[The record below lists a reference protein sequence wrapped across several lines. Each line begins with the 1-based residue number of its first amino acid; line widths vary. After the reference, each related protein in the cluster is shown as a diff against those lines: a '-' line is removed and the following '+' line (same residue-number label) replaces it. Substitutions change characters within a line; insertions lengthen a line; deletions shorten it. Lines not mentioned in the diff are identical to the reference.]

1 MSGHDDH
8 AACGCREYHELSRR
22 NFLVKAAG
30 AAVFAGSA
38 PEWVP
43 RIVMAESANSARD
56 VIVNIFMRGGADGLS
71 LCAPFADA
79 NYYAARPTLAIP
91 RPDSGS
97 TSKGTALDNY
107 WMFPQAMT
115 GLLPAFQGGELLV
128 VHGAGLT
135 FSSRSHFD
143 AQHFIEAGSA
153 TDDTISTGWLGR
165 HLATSWPVF
174 PSAPLRA
181 LAISNGLPLT
191 LDGGPLTI
199 PMPNPATF
207 AIGGSTSTQAARSAW
222 LANEYYLDQDPARAA
237 ALDVTSTLSLLKAIN
252 FAGYIPSNS
261 AAYPNTSFG
270 RGLKSAAALIKASIG
285 VEAIQID
292 IGGWDT
298 HVQEGPLNGSLF
310 NTMSDFSN
318 SIGAFWADVLQGNGT
333 YNVTLVAM
341 SEFGRN
347 VRENGNQG
355 TDHGRGGVMFAM
367 GHAIAGGRVLTKNFQ
382 PLAQPNLQDGQ
393 DVKVTIDHRDVLAEI
408 VQNRLAN
415 PAIDQIWP
423 GYTPSFQGVTK

>member
-1 MSGHDDH
+1 MISYDEH
-8 AACGCREYHELSRR
+8 ANCGCTEYNELSRR
-22 NFLVKAAG
+22 NFIVKAAG
-30 AAVFAGSA
+30 AAVFAGVV
-38 PEWVP
+38 PDWVP
-43 RIVMAESANSARD
+43 RVVMADSANSSRD

-71 LCAPFADA
+71 LCAPFADP
-79 NYYAARPTLAIP
+79 NYYTARPTLAIP
-91 RPDSGS
+91 RPDSGLA
-97 TSKGTALDNY
+97 TKGTALDNY

-115 GLLPAFQGGELLV
+115 GLVPAFLGGELLV

-143 AQHFIEAGSA
+143 AQHFIEVGSA

-165 HLATSWPVF
+165 HLATSF
-174 PSAPLRA
+174 PTNASAPLRA
-181 LAISNGLPLT
+181 IAIANGLPMT

-199 PMPNPATF
+199 PMPAPPSF
-207 AIGGSTSTQAARSAW
+207 SLGGSGSTATKRSAW
-222 LANEYYLDQDPARAA
+222 LAGEYFLDQDPARSA
-237 ALDVTSTLSLLKAIN
+237 ALDVTNTLALLKTIN
-252 FAGYIPSNS
+252 FAGYKPSNS
-261 AAYPNTSFG
+261 AAYPNSSFG
-270 RGLKSAAALIKASIG
+270 TGLRSAAALIKASIG

-298 HVQEGPLNGSLF
+298 HVAEGPLNGSLF

-355 TDHGRGGVMFAM
+355 TDHGRGGAMFAM
-367 GHAIAGGRVLTKNFQ
+367 GHHIAGGRVLTKNFL
-382 PLAQPNLQDGQ
+382 PLATPNLQDGQ

-408 VQNRLAN
+408 VANRLAN
-415 PAIDQIWP
+415 PVQIWP
-423 GYTPSFQGVTK
+423 GYTPTFQGVTK

>member
-1 MSGHDDH
+1 MSGFEAHTD
-8 AACGCREYHELSRR
+8 CGCREYNELSRR
-22 NFLVKAAG
+22 NFIVKAAG
-30 AAVFAGSA
+30 AAVFAGVV

-43 RIVMAESANSARD
+43 RVVMADSANGARD

-71 LCAPFADA
+71 LCAPFADP
-79 NYYAARPTLAIP
+79 NYYTARPTLAIP

-97 TSKGTALDNY
+97 ANKGTALDNY
-107 WMFPQAMT
+107 WMFPKAMT

-135 FSSRSHFD
+135 YSSRSHFD
-143 AQHFIEAGSA
+143 AQHFIEVGSA
-153 TDDTISTGWLGR
+153 TDDTVSTGWLGR
-165 HLATSWPVF
+165 HLATSWPVN

-181 LAISNGLPLT
+181 IAIANGLPLT
-191 LDGGPLTI
+191 LDGALLTI
-199 PMPNPATF
+199 PMPSPPTF
-207 AIGGSTSTQAARSAW
+207 AIGGSGSTQAARSTW
-222 LANEYYLDQDPARAA
+222 LANEYYFDQDPARAA

-252 FAGYIPSNS
+252 FPGYKPSNS
-261 AAYPNTSFG
+261 AVYPSSSFG
-270 RGLKSAAALIKASIG
+270 TGLRSAAALIKAAIG

-298 HVQEGPLNGSLF
+298 HVAEAPLNGSLF

-333 YNVTLVAM
+333 YKVTLVAM

-347 VRENGNQG
+347 VKENGNQG

-367 GHAIAGGRVLTKNFQ
+367 GHNIAGGRVLTKNFL

-408 VQNRLAN
+408 VANRLAN
-415 PAIDQIWP
+415 PAAIWP
-423 GYTPSFQGVTK
+423 GYTPTFQGVTK